1 MHKERKTQSQLIQGS
16 AKDLFKDVVEYADD
30 LIQIVTPMG
39 SFIYVNRAWLKTF
52 GYSRKAVHK
61 LSLND
66 TVHPDS
72 RGNCHAAV
80 EKLLSGKKVYCIE
93 MDFITKKN
101 KKISFEVTSRCT
113 FSKGKPLYIQ
123 CILHDSTKRK
133 EDISE
138 NKCLAETLKQSEM
151 KYVDLYQ
158 NAPDGYHS
166 LGHDGKILEVNN
178 TWLNMFGY
186 KRQEIIRKKKFSD
199 LLSDEQKVLFRKN
212 FRLLK
217 EKGSI
222 QNIEYEVLK
231 KDGSCLPVIIG
242 ASAIYGEKGKFL
254 KTRTIVRDISTR
266 TNYKKMLEQTVEE
279 WRITFDSMP
288 YGVLL
293 LDMDLK
299 IKRANK
305 YFSSLYEIPFKE
317 IRGQKCYEVIE
328 SDELKKRFVEFSTT
342 GIIDLKTFEYHDKRM
357 KKMLMLYLTPV
368 PDKKGLTSSFVLAM
382 VDITDLKD
390 KEKRITDSR
399 DAFFNMLKELD
410 FSYKELKDL
419 YEGLIHSFVYAIDAK
434 SPWTKGHSERVTR
447 YAVSIAEELRLDD
460 EEIDNLRIASL
471 LHDIGKIGTY
481 DVILDNPRK
490 LTTTEIKLIN
500 LHPVKGEKILKPI
513 KQLQHLLPIIR
524 HHHERID
531 GKGYPDK
538 LKGDNIPFLARIL
551 CIADSYDSMTSNRPY
566 RPAKTKQ
573 YAISELTRCSNTQF
587 DARAVRAFL
596 SVLART

>member
-1 MHKERKTQSQLIQGS
+1 
-16 AKDLFKDVVEYADD
+16 
-30 LIQIVTPMG
+30 
-39 SFIYVNRAWLKTF
+39 
-52 GYSRKAVHK
+52 
-61 LSLND
+61 
-66 TVHPDS
+66 
-72 RGNCHAAV
+72 
-80 EKLLSGKKVYCIE
+80 
-93 MDFITKKN
+93 
-101 KKISFEVTSRCT
+101 
-113 FSKGKPLYIQ
+113 
-123 CILHDSTKRK
+123 
-133 EDISE
+133 
-138 NKCLAETLKQSEM
+138 M

-166 LGHDGKILEVNN
+166 LGPDGKILEVNN

-186 KRQEIIRKKKFSD
+186 KRQEIIRKKKFPD
-199 LLSDEQKVLFRKN
+199 LLSDEQKILFRKN